1 MEWLLAFLTSLSAD
15 PGVLEH
21 ERPKAAA
28 AVAFA
33 YAGMADG
40 VLPAPPAPTP
50 PAPPAPG
57 KAAAPCPTGNCP
69 PKGTSK

>member
-1 MEWLLAFLTSLSAD
+1 MEWVLAFLTSLSAD
-15 PGVLEH
+15 PGAIEH

-33 YAGMADG
+33 YAGMASE
-40 VLPAPPAPTP
+40 LPAPPAP
-50 PAPPAPG
+50 PAPPSPAPG

-69 PKGTSK
+69 PKGTTK